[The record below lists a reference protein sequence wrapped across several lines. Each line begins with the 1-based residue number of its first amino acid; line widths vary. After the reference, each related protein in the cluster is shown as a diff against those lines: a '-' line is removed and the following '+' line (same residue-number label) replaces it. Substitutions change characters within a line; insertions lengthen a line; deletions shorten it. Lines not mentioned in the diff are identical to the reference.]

1 MPIVEVYSKTS
12 VTQERGPCTGSSNDV
27 CQACLRCNVDLQYQV
42 RSFPLAECGD
52 HTSGGTCS
60 SAPEHGGTASSATE
74 HLGSSS
80 SAPEHDGAQQA
91 FSLPLPAILR
101 GIASTAGSAQPEVH
115 DILRSF
121 AVAVRSSHVADFYA
135 TKYLAKPQ
143 QWLASV
149 LGPLILGF
157 RRVEEQTAHR
167 EEPLNTTSQ
176 ALCHNR
182 VANFAAN
189 RAVWVS
195 CCEAS
200 LLSAH

>member
-1 MPIVEVYSKTS
+1 M
-12 VTQERGPCTGSSNDV
+12 
-27 CQACLRCNVDLQYQV
+27 CQACLRCNVVLQYQV
-42 RSFPLAECGD
+42 QSFPLAECGD

-60 SAPEHGGTASSATE
+60 SAPEHGETASNATE

-80 SAPEHDGAQQA
+80 SAPEHDGSQKA

-101 GIASTAGSAQPEVH
+101 GIASTAGSAQKQVH
-115 DILRSF
+115 DILSSF

-157 RRVEEQTAHR
+157 RRVEEHKAHR
-167 EEPLNTTSQ
+167 EEPLSTKAQ
-176 ALCHNR
+176 ALRNVR
-182 VANFAAN
+182 VAIFAAN
-189 RAVWVS
+189 RSVWVS
-195 CCEAS
+195 FCEAS
-200 LLSAH
+200 LFSAH